1 MITYTDK
8 ITAFTDNDGLS
19 SVKLEGLENFL
30 IAQIFDCGQCFRF
43 DPVGE
48 DSFEGVAYGRYVR
61 FSQSAPNVLEIHN
74 STVEDYENIWRHYLA
89 LDADY
94 SAIRAEIASRFKTAS
109 HGKDKIMPAAMEYGS
124 GIRILRQES
133 WETVCS
139 FIISQNNNIPRI
151 KGIVERLCE
160 CFGEKISDTAYSFP
174 TAEVIAK
181 LTVEDLA
188 PLRAGFRAKYI
199 LDAAKKVSSGEIDL
213 SKIEKMSLEE
223 ADKLL
228 RTICGVGPKVSACI
242 LLFGFHKIDA
252 FPIDVWINR
261 ALDYYYNDGFPE
273 RFKKYGGIAQQYIF
287 HYIRTCDTAIPDEY
301 RKK

>member
-1 MITYTDK
+1 MIIKQIGTDLEVQN
-8 ITAFTDNDGLS
+8 TDLILS
-19 SVKLEGLENFL
+19 QT
-30 IAQIFDCGQCFRF
+30 IDCGQCFRWKEISDNTFYGIAKNKELTVIQEDNAIILKNTTIKEF
-43 DPVGE
+43 D
-48 DSFEGVAYGRYVR
+48 S
-61 FSQSAPNVLEIHN
+61 
-74 STVEDYENIWRHYLA
+74 IWRDYFD
-89 LDADY
+89 LDTDY
-94 SAIRAEIASRFKTAS
+94 KKIKTILSKDETLWKAIKYAGGIHLLKQ
-109 HGKDKIMPAAMEYGS
+109 DK
-124 GIRILRQES
+124 
-133 WETVCS
+133 WETICT